1 MPRHIPLVV
10 YLGLA
15 GLVACTARPDPTV
28 DESESTGECTLSW
41 RSPDAEPSAGVAPF
55 SLTTQDGVG
64 LELVAV
70 KSRAYV
76 EDPLALTELHLTFR
90 KLSPDARP

>member
-1 MPRHIPLVV
+1 MQIRGPRP
-10 YLGLA
+10 
-15 GLVACTARPDPTV
+15 
-28 DESESTGECTLSW
+28 GECTLSW